1 MLARW
6 RAATDY
12 PAGPNNAFAYCRFF
26 RVGCRVRLTSHG
38 GTEPPLVIEGAY
50 ESHEKADAGPVGPS
64 RRRVTQ
70 LVDVTGNSSSRKE
83 SRTWTDQASCSSS
96 FR

>member
-26 RVGCRVRLTSHG
+26 RVGCRVRLTTSHG
-38 GTEPPLVIEGAY
+38 GTAAAGHRGAY

-64 RRRVTQ
+64 RRRVAQ

>member
-26 RVGCRVRLTSHG
+26 RVGCRVRLTTSHG
-38 GTEPPLVIEGAY
+38 GTEPPLVIEGLM
-50 ESHEKADAGPVGPS
+50 KAT
-64 RRRVTQ
+64 RRRTP
-70 LVDVTGNSSSRKE
+70 GRSARPAAAWPSW
-83 SRTWTDQASCSSS
+83 WT
-96 FR
+96 